1 MHTMKNPS
9 ILILSVLLT
18 AILSTATSFFLL
30 KNHYQTEIA
39 TTQEFIPKPTF
50 TSYPTAPVNVRP
62 SIIPN
67 EDFVE
72 TSKRVTNSVVNI
84 TAYQGQY
91 RASSGSGVIISSNGY
106 IATNYHVVEG
116 ATEFTVTLANRQE
129 ISAKIIGTDP
139 TTDLALLKVNGNNY
153 TPVRSGNSDNVEVGQ
168 WVLAVGNPFNL
179 DSTVTA
185 GIVSA
190 KGRNID
196 IIENAYG
203 IESFIQTDAVVNPG
217 NSGGALVNSRGELIG
232 INTAILSET
241 GAYAG
246 YSFAIPSNLAMKV
259 IMDLKDF
266 GEVKRALLGV
276 SIQDLDTGAAERLGL
291 SSLEG
296 VYISRVNS
304 GSSAAA
310 AGLREGDVIIAV
322 NEVSTAST
330 PELQEQ
336 IARFRPGDLVSLSY
350 IRRGRKYIKEGV
362 RLRGIEPSYGGR

>member
-1 MHTMKNPS
+1 MKNPGL
-9 ILILSVLLT
+9 LILTVVFTALLSSS
-18 AILSTATSFFLL
+18 ASFLL
-30 KNHYQTEIA
+30 FKSLYQPDMVMI
-39 TTQEFIPKPTF
+39 QEVAAKPMLAAYEQPMVNSKPITV
-50 TSYPTAPVNVRP
+50 PT
-62 SIIPN
+62 

-84 TAYQGQY
+84 TSYSGQS
-91 RASSGSGVIISSNGY
+91 RASSGSGVIISRDGY
-106 IATNYHVVEG
+106 IVTNYHVVEG
-116 ATEFTVTLANRQE
+116 GSEFTVTLANRQE
-129 ISAKIIGTDP
+129 LTARVIGTDP
-139 TTDLALLKVNGNNY
+139 TTDLALVKINGDNY
-153 TPVRSGNSDNVEVGQ
+153 TPVRNGDSDNVEVGQ

-179 DSTVTA
+179 ASTVTA

-217 NSGGALVNSRGELIG
+217 NSGGALVNARGELIG

-259 IMDLKDF
+259 IMDLKDY

-276 SIQDLDTGAAERLGL
+276 SIRDLNTGFAEELGL
-291 SSLEG
+291 TSLDG
-296 VYISRVNS
+296 VYISSVNS
-304 GSSAAA
+304 GSTAAK
-310 AGLREGDVIIAV
+310 AGLQEGDVITKV
-322 NEVSTAST
+322 NNVSTNST

-336 IARFRPGDLVSLSY
+336 IARFRPGDLVSLTF
-350 IRRGRKYIKEGV
+350 IRRGRTYETEDV
-362 RLRGIEPSYGGR
+362 RLRGIEPAYGGR